1 MLQLHDAKH
10 FRFDG
15 EFKKDWR
22 IVNTTNDTSFN
33 IGRKKSIQTEDG
45 IISPIFK
52 GITTDSPS
60 LTFEIFKVDYEGE
73 PCAITKEDMFELN
86 RWLDRNEPRAL
97 EVDGFIYYG
106 LFSPSSGVWYPDEFG
121 IIELTFDM
129 TLPYMLMNVVEK
141 FSKVITESN
150 FEIRNKSNV
159 FKDLVYPDIEIEVV
173 KGDTIEIKNLTNG
186 QTTKLSNLVAGNT
199 YVIYNQEKQMVNMSN
214 VKENVYANSNKKYQN
229 LYYGVNRF
237 KITNNGEMNVT
248 ILYQPKVCLQ

>member
-15 EFKKDWR
+15 ELKKDWR

-52 GITTDSPS
+52 GITTDLPS

-73 PCAITKEDMFELN
+73 PCAMTREDLFELN

-97 EVDGFIYYG
+97 EIDGFIYYG
-106 LFSPSSGVWYPDEFG
+106 LFSPSSGGWYSNEFG
-121 IIELTFDM
+121 IIELNFDM
-129 TLPYMLMNVVEK
+129 TLPYMFMNVVEK
-141 FSKVITESN
+141 SSKVITESN

-186 QTTKLSNLVAGNT
+186 QLTKLSNLVAGNT
-199 YVIYNQEKQMVNMSN
+199 YVIYNQEKQMVNMNN
-214 VKENVYANSNKKYQN
+214 VKENVYANSNKRYQN
-229 LYYGVNRF
+229 LSYGVNRF
-237 KITNNGEMNVT
+237 KIINNGEMNVT